1 MFTRD
6 FSGSLVVKTLLPLQG
21 AQVQTLVGE
30 QRSHI
35 LHNAAKKKKKK
46 KIYVDQITHCPSW
59 DMLRMS
65 RAISNT
71 LE

>member
-35 LHNAAKKKKKK
+35 LNNAAKKKKKK
-46 KIYVDQITHCPSW
+46 KY
-59 DMLRMS
+59 
-65 RAISNT
+65 T
-71 LE
+71 LTR